1 MADNPR
7 KHIVSDL
14 DRETIMKISAKAKKL
29 RTEMGFS
36 YEQFALHAQINR
48 NTYFKFEKSSL
59 TGDNFT
65 IAVLARVI
73 RGLDHTFS
81 SFFSDIK

>member
-1 MADNPR
+1 MTDISR
-7 KHIVSDL
+7 KHIISDL
-14 DRETIMKISAKAKKL
+14 DRETIMKIAAKAKKL

-36 YEQFALHAQINR
+36 YEQFALHAKINR

-73 RGLDHTFS
+73 RGLDLSFS